1 LEIPEREEMLGSLE
15 QQVKLELRVIRVSL
29 ATLEPLDSL
38 E

>member
-1 LEIPEREEMLGSLE
+1 MLGSLE

-29 ATLEPLDSL
+29 ATLGLLGSL

>member
-1 LEIPEREEMLGSLE
+1 MLGSLE

-29 ATLEPLDSL
+29 ATLGPLDSL